1 MASHTSG
8 SSGSSPAAPQ
18 RKALK
23 SQKLDRTLQELESAF
38 SDWESLGNAKGVT
51 PDAVAD
57 QAKADKVAA
66 TQACEA
72 EFRKKTKKLL
82 NQLREQLAE
91 LND

>member
-8 SSGSSPAAPQ
+8 SSGSGPAAPQ

-38 SDWESLGNAKGVT
+38 SDWESLGNAKNRAPAAAAAQTRTG
-51 PDAVAD
+51 
-57 QAKADKVAA
+57 KAEPA
-66 TQACEA
+66 QACEE

-82 NQLREQLAE
+82 SQLREQLAE